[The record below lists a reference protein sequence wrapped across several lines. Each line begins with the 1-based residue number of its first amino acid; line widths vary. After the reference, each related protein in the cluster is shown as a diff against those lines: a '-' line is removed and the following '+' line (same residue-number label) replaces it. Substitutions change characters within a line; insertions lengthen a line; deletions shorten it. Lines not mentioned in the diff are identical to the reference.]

1 MPSHQCAGSSLTHLE
16 LSKAELS
23 YWLKPA
29 PLAGLVPQ
37 FSPGEGDGQVNPP
50 ITLPAYKTPAPLS
63 LPHKCGTWIVSS
75 FRFASVLMTRVASPL
90 GVVCTFTS
98 VQLTRTLE
106 AGDPSGFETK
116 TWSGIWCEI
125 KDRPEGGLR

>member
-37 FSPGEGDGQVNPP
+37 FLPRESDGQVNPS
-50 ITLPAYKTPAPLS
+50 ITRLAYKIPAPLS
-63 LPHKCGTWIVSS
+63 LPCKFGTWIVSS
-75 FRFASVLMTRVASPL
+75 FRFASVLMTRVASPR
-90 GVVCTFTS
+90 GVVCTFTF

-116 TWSGIWCEI
+116 TWGGIWCEI